1 MALLTRSFDLTRTVE
16 GSERER
22 RKVGHGRLRFEEFQ
36 TVEVHRAERLN
47 GLEQLSLARTGLPEE
62 VAKKESSGKIG
73 VG

>member
-22 RKVGHGRLRFEEFQ
+22 RKVDYGLLRFEEFQ
-36 TVEVHRAERLN
+36 TVEVLRAERLN
-47 GLEQLSLARTGLPEE
+47 GLEQLSLARPGLPEE

-73 VG
+73 FG